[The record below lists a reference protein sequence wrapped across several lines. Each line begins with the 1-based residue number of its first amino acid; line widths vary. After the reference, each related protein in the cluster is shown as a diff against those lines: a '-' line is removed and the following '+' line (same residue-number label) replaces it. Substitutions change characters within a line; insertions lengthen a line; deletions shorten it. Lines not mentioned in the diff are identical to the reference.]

1 MSHGSDTAIALGTQD
16 RCSLRR
22 GPICRRDCFSRTK
35 DATEVLLLSG
45 LLEMI
50 RYCQAAATSADTCS
64 CSCKNETSTEAEVV
78 LPELWCQLELTERQ
92 RFGHCFSSLVLKA
105 LGHCAGSAR
114 EVEL

>member
-1 MSHGSDTAIALGTQD
+1 MGRTAIALGTQD
-16 RCSLRR
+16 RCSCVVDRSVDGLLFTDERR
-22 GPICRRDCFSRTK
+22 NGSAALGVTRNDP
-35 DATEVLLLSG
+35 VLSG
-45 LLEMI
+45 
-50 RYCQAAATSADTCS
+50 AATSADTCS